1 MTIKYGIQD
10 NKTQLLLL
18 LLQVLLVGLTIGMT
32 RTVVPALA
40 ESDFGVP
47 KNSFL
52 LLSAFVVAFGLVKGV
67 MNFVAG
73 RLSERVGRKK
83 VLLLGWWVALP
94 IPAMIGFASSWNW
107 IVAATVLLGINQ
119 GLTWSMTQTASLD
132 LTLAKERGLTLGL
145 NEFSGYVGVA
155 LAGIVTAYLATQ
167 LGPRQGI
174 LIFGTSVIVLAIF
187 LTLVGV
193 KETLTWAQQAVVQQS
208 SSQNTSSSKHLLG
221 ATDETNNANAT
232 KASNAASASQPRYPQ
247 GVSAQPTTLEIF
259 TLMSWRDKRLMA
271 FCQAGLVEKFVDALV
286 WIFYPIF
293 LYQKGLSLLN
303 VGWVISFYGLVWG
316 GSQLFTG
323 SLSDR
328 FGRHLLNVG
337 GMWLCGAG
345 VLAMVLG
352 QGIAWW
358 ISSAAITGLGMA
370 MLYPNLSAAVA
381 DISRPTWRGS
391 AIGIYRFWRDLG
403 YGIGAFGLG
412 LVAHLTGQMQ
422 SAFWLVALA
431 MFVSGGVL
439 WYFGEETHPLIN
451 SEQ

>member
-1 MTIKYGIQD
+1 MTLKYGIQD
-10 NKTQLLLL
+10 NKTQLLML

-52 LLSAFVVAFGLVKGV
+52 LLSAFVVAFGVVKGV

-73 RLSERVGRKK
+73 RMSERLGRKK
-83 VLLLGWWVALP
+83 VLLIGWWVALP
-94 IPAMIGFASSWNW
+94 IPIMIGFASSWNW

-145 NEFSGYVGVA
+145 NEFAGYVGVA
-155 LAGIVTAYLATQ
+155 VAGIMTAYLATL

-193 KETLTWAQQAVVQQS
+193 KETLTWAQQVVIQPH
-208 SSQNTSSSKHLLG
+208 SSQNTSSSTPLSG
-221 ATDETNNANAT
+221 
-232 KASNAASASQPRYPQ
+232 AASQANTPSATLARYSQ

-286 WIFYPIF
+286 WIIYPIF

-323 SLSDR
+323 SLSDH
-328 FGRHLLNVG
+328 FGRHLLNVV
-337 GMWLCGAG
+337 GMWICGAG

-352 QGIAWW
+352 QGITWW
-358 ISSAAITGLGMA
+358 ISSAVITGLGMA

-381 DISRPTWRGS
+381 DISLPTWRGS

-412 LVAHLTGQMQ
+412 LVAHLTGQME
-422 SAFWLVALA
+422 SAFWLVALS

-439 WYFGEETHPLIN
+439 WYFGEETHPLLN
-451 SEQ
+451 SAQKV